1 MTKLTLTSHPL
12 MLGFDQLERLVADL
26 GKADQGGYP
35 PFNIEQMGENAF
47 RITLAVAG
55 FAEDDLS
62 VTHEDRQLVIRGR
75 TKDEGQGRIWLH
87 RGIAGRQFQRAFVL
101 ADGVEV
107 NGAHLENGLLH
118 VDLKRQVPEMVVR
131 TIPIN
136 ARKGGAK

>member
-12 MLGFDQLERLVADL
+12 MLGFDQLERMVAEL
-26 GKADQGGYP
+26 GKSDQGGYP
-35 PFNIEQMGENAF
+35 PFNIEQLGENAF

-55 FAEDDLS
+55 FGEDDLAI
-62 VTHEDRQLVIRGR
+62 THEDRQLVIRGKM
-75 TKDEGQGRIWLH
+75 KDEGQGRIWLH

-107 NGAHLENGLLH
+107 IGAALENGLLH
-118 VDLKRQVPEMVVR
+118 VDLKRQAPEMVVR

-136 ARKGGAK
+136 TRKGGAK